1 MSRDEELAQIAANDT
16 EQYITRKQA
25 FDDIKDKNVLNYLAK
40 NAKDDWIRLESA
52 IQTDNFRILKELS
65 ENSDERIQLEASI
78 ELNDQDKLLAIVVN
92 SNEGLHR
99 DVALKHITSKKHLRN
114 IIDESPREEE
124 KVKAAI
130 RLGDKEVCKALV
142 TEVKNE
148 DLLLNMA
155 RSINDSELFAEISH
169 NTSDSRIRE
178 IAENWLEDYKT
189 GVGID
194 ID

>member
-25 FDDIKDKNVLNYLAK
+25 FDDIKDKKVLNYLAK

-52 IQTDNFRILKELS
+52 IQTSNYRILKELS
-65 ENSDERIQLEASI
+65 GNNDERIQLEAAI
-78 ELNDQDKLLAIVVN
+78 ELNDQDKLSSLVLN
-92 SNEGLHR
+92 SYEGLHR
-99 DVALKHITSKKHLRN
+99 DVALKHITSKKHLLY
-114 IIDESPREEE
+114 IIDESSREEE

-130 RLGDKEVCKALV
+130 RLGDKQICKTLV

-148 DLLLNMA
+148 DLLLQMA
-155 RSINDSELFAEISH
+155 KSFNDSELFSEISR

-178 IAENWLEDYKT
+178 IAETWLNDFKT